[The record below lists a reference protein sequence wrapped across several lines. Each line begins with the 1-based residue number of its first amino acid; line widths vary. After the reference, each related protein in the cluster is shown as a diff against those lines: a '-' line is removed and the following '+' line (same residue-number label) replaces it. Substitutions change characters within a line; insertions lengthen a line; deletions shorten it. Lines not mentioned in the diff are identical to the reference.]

1 MYYHFAFMAIS
12 IALFGLSASGVYVF
26 LMRDRWREVPPD
38 RLLAAHAVAFSVVTL
53 LALAA
58 LVRLRVGLTYTPAN
72 IAMMSL
78 MYVLSALPFFA
89 GGAAVSL
96 AISRLSASVNAVY
109 AADLLGAGAGC
120 LLLMPALNR
129 LGAPGAIVPSALLG
143 MAAAACF
150 APAPARRRLSIL
162 AAAIAAV
169 VVAAGRGGIF
179 SVSTTKGH
187 ENHAV
192 LFSKWN
198 SFSRIGVYEQ
208 PYGAWSL
215 SDRYTG
221 PLPESHLMDID
232 SV

>member
-1 MYYHFAFMAIS
+1 MTELSLTRIFSVTMSYHFDFMAIS

-26 LMRDRWREVPPD
+26 LMRDRWRDVPPD

-72 IAMMSL
+72 IALMSL
-78 MYVLSALPFFA
+78 MYLLSALPFFA

-96 AISRLSASVNAVY
+96 AISRLSANVNAVY

-129 LGAPGAIVPSALLG
+129 LGAPGAIVAAALLG
-143 MAAAACF
+143 MAAAASF

-162 AAAIAAV
+162 AVAIAAV
-169 VVAAGRGGIF
+169 VVAAGLRGGF
-179 SVSTTKGH
+179 WVRPPEGGQNPAGPVRQEETLSPVR
-187 ENHAV
+187 V
-192 LFSKWN
+192 L
-198 SFSRIGVYEQ
+198 Q
-208 PYGAWSL
+208 
-215 SDRYTG
+215 
-221 PLPESHLMDID
+221 
-232 SV
+232 